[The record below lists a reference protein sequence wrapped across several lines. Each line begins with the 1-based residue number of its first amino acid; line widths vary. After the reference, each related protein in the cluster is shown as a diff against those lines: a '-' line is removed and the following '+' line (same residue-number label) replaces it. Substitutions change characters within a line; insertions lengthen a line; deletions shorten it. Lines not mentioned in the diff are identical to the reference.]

1 MGKAFDHYL
10 ESLLLHATN
19 KGAGNTSVKMLL
31 VCDHARS
38 PSVSLLNSTSV
49 LNDDDDS
56 NYPFLVCRSREEG
69 DLYESG
75 NSTSTSTSAGVRA
88 GVMGEMLDTRWETST
103 SKNDHPPS
111 VDGLHSPPRIRRK
124 RDSPKN
130 RRKQEQRHTTPR
142 KLPPHSPPPRR
153 TFKTTL
159 SLSTL
164 PESLRTL
171 PYKDCVD
178 PFHTR
183 TLPPSSTFPLTL
195 VADISAEAALDAI
208 PPPPPPGPISS
219 PPNPSSRSHHSH
231 HSRHSHHSDQSVP
244 SSPRPRREYAPS
256 RPIFGIPNSPYR
268 KKTIEVDQLRKKCSD
283 SLHLT
288 F

>member
-10 ESLLLHATN
+10 ESLATN
-19 KGAGNTSVKMLL
+19 KGSGNTSVKMLL

-75 NSTSTSTSAGVRA
+75 SSTTSTSAGVLVRA
-88 GVMGEMLDTRWETST
+88 GAMGAILDTRWETST
-103 SKNDHPPS
+103 NDHPPS
-111 VDGLHSPPRIRRK
+111 VDGLHSTPKIRRK
-124 RDSPKN
+124 RDSPNN
-130 RRKQEQRHTTPR
+130 RQKQEQRNTSPR
-142 KLPPHSPPPRR
+142 KLPPHSPQPR
-153 TFKTTL
+153 KTSKT
-159 SLSTL
+159 LSTL
-164 PESLRTL
+164 PESLRTQL
-171 PYKDCVD
+171 YKDCVD
-178 PFHTR
+178 PVHTR
-183 TLPPSSTFPLTL
+183 TRPPSSAFPLTL
-195 VADISAEAALDAI
+195 VADILAKAAQDAI
-208 PPPPPPGPISS
+208 PPSPPPGPISS
-219 PPNPSSRSHHSH
+219 PPTPSSSRSH
-231 HSRHSHHSDQSVP
+231 HSRHSHHSVP
-244 SSPRPRREYAPS
+244 SSPRPRRKYVPS
-256 RPIFGIPNSPYR
+256 SPIFGTPNSSCR